1 MNTLKENTMV
11 IKALEVFRHNTGL
24 EADIQYGIGPADGML
39 RIGYQNREL
48 FFAVETKARV
58 NKTDIG
64 ILAQQ
69 AARQPERTIIITQY
83 INPKIAEKMN
93 RMDLPFIDTA
103 GNVYVKDLPLYIYI
117 KGNKPAEKL
126 YQTPLIRAFKAKG
139 LQVIFALLCNPGLE
153 KYPLKEIA
161 EITGTALGT
170 VQIVLMDLKKEGYL
184 VDMGRQGRKLINKGN
199 LLNRWVIEYPG
210 QLRPKQLIGR
220 FQAPGEEWWKDVEIK
235 QYDAYWGGEIAA
247 QITAKYLKPEIT
259 TIYTNQ
265 HPEALVFKN
274 RLKKDPNGDV
284 EILKTFWN
292 IDKKKVLKNIV
303 HPVLIYADLMA
314 TGDTR
319 NIEAAEI
326 VYERDII
333 QLIR

>member
-126 YQTPLIRAFKAKG
+126 YQTPLLLYSSLVYKNNT
-139 LQVIFALLCNPGLE
+139 VIIYHLMVCIFRSFLSIKFRYCKLLHLSCELPCAN
-153 KYPLKEIA
+153 
-161 EITGTALGT
+161 
-170 VQIVLMDLKKEGYL
+170 
-184 VDMGRQGRKLINKGN
+184 N
-199 LLNRWVIEYPG
+199 VI
-210 QLRPKQLIGR
+210 
-220 FQAPGEEWWKDVEIK
+220 
-235 QYDAYWGGEIAA
+235 
-247 QITAKYLKPEIT
+247 
-259 TIYTNQ
+259 
-265 HPEALVFKN
+265 
-274 RLKKDPNGDV
+274 
-284 EILKTFWN
+284 
-292 IDKKKVLKNIV
+292 
-303 HPVLIYADLMA
+303 
-314 TGDTR
+314 
-319 NIEAAEI
+319 
-326 VYERDII
+326 II
-333 QLIR
+333 QYII